1 MMAAVIAP
9 APPSVVTITHRPA
22 APLASFVDLFWYRRG
37 PQPDSRRN
45 RALPTG
51 KVDLVFD
58 LDDHGLRVFA
68 DDLLRAATS
77 ARGAIVHGPQ
87 SRYFV
92 LDAHRDVHVLGVH
105 FHPGAGALLL
115 GVPARALADRHVALE
130 DLWSGAA
137 RDLRER
143 LLEAATPA
151 AMFALLEREL
161 LDRMHKVPR
170 VNPAISFAL
179 RGIRTAPAEVRVGA
193 LQEAT
198 GYSSRRF
205 LALFADSVGL
215 TPKVYGRIQRLKG
228 LVEAA
233 AALPRPDWAELACA
247 HGYYDQ
253 SHLAREFR
261 ELSGVTPAQYRPL
274 PRRPLHMN
282 LDPEAGA
289 DPDMRQAF

>member
-1 MMAAVIAP
+1 MMGAMIAP
-9 APPSVVTITHRPA
+9 VPSPVLTITHRPL
-22 APLASFVDLFWYRRG
+22 APLAAFVDLFWYRRG
-37 PQPDSRRN
+37 GQPDSRRN

-51 KVDLVFD
+51 NVDLVFD
-58 LDDHGLRVFA
+58 LDDRGLRVFA
-68 DDLLRAATS
+68 DDRMRNATH

-92 LDAHRDVHVLGVH
+92 LEARPDVHVLGVH

-115 GVPARALADRHVALE
+115 GAPARALADRHVALE
-130 DLWSGAA
+130 DLWGCAA
-137 RDLRER
+137 RELRER

-161 LDRMHKVPR
+161 LDRLHRVPR

-179 RGIRTAPAEVRVGA
+179 RGIRAAPSEVRVGA
-193 LQEAT
+193 LQQAT

-215 TPKVYGRIQRLKG
+215 APKVYGRIQRLKG

-233 AALPRPDWAELACA
+233 APLPRPDWAELACA
-247 HGYYDQ
+247 HGYFDQ
-253 SHLAREFR
+253 SHLVREFR

-282 LDPEAGA
+282 LEPDLGAAGDA
-289 DPDMRQAF
+289 R